1 MPATAAKVVQMS
13 SGEQT
18 WGATGVAV
26 TKLHGITD
34 ATLRVLDNVE
44 TVPSVGWYG
53 PSPIALQVS
62 QSGEYSL
69 DMVATY
75 EEMPRLLN
83 GLFSAVGTATGVST
97 GVSSGGTSGPYS
109 FYWEAPVSAPSTSH
123 TYTFEYGA
131 AGSTH
136 VYRAPGSVIK
146 HMNIKGEAGG
156 LWNMTVDGFSQM
168 IVASSCGFSSGA
180 SAELLADRT
189 VNPIRMAD
197 TTLRLDGSTGNSTGS
212 LVAWTTLAATLISFE
227 LDVESNRHPKL
238 FAGQVYP
245 GDWGDAAYTGSLKT
259 TLEFNA
265 NAKTIVNQL
274 LSTAGTVSNTT
285 QQTVKKLIRLRN
297 VQGSSMGTKS
307 AILDFSGVLVDGAEL
322 FGDRDGN
329 MTVDLTFNG
338 FFSTQLSQSLIC
350 TGMGGNGNWLLAQ
363 ITKDSSTTT

>member
-1 MPATAAKVVQMS
+1 MPASAAKVVQMS

-34 ATLRVLDNVE
+34 ATLRILDNVE

-62 QSGEYSL
+62 QSGEFSM

-75 EEMPRLLN
+75 EEMPRFLN
-83 GLFSAVGTATGVST
+83 GMFGSIGAST
-97 GVSSGGTSGPYS
+97 DGQAGGTSAPFRY
-109 FYWEAPVSAPSTSH
+109 YYEAPVSSPSTSF

-131 AGSTH
+131 GGSTH

-146 HMNIKGEAGG
+146 HLNIKGEAGG

-168 IVASSCGFSSGA
+168 IVASTSGFSTGA
-180 SAELLADRT
+180 SAALRDDRT

-197 TTLRLDGSTGNSTGS
+197 TVLYLDISTGTIGG
-212 LVAWTTLAATLISFE
+212 TTKAATLISFE

-265 NAKTIVNQL
+265 NAKALVNQL
-274 LSTAGTVSNTT
+274 LSTAGTVANTT
-285 QQTVKKLIRLRN
+285 AQTVKKLIRIGNL
-297 VQGSSMGTKS
+297 QSTGTS
-307 AILDFSGVLVDGAEL
+307 TGAAARAINLDFSGVLVDGAEL

-338 FFSTQLSQSLIC
+338 YYSTGLSLSVLS
-350 TGMGGNGNWLLAQ
+350 TAMTANGNWLCATIQ
-363 ITKDSSTTT
+363 NGSSSTT